1 MEILKKIII
10 ILLSTLYLTSCGFT
24 PIYSKKNLDFQIN
37 NIQFEG
43 DREIKAILL
52 SNLSAYKTKK
62 KDKYN
67 YDLNIKSEKK
77 IEIASKNTKGEATVY
92 KININSI
99 VEIFLDDKL
108 LLTKHYN
115 NSSIYSSEKK
125 IIKMKEVESR
135 NLSNLSSKLASEII
149 LTLSIANTK
158 SDF

>member
-52 SNLSAYKTKK
+52 SNLSAYKTKE

-77 IEIASKNTKGEATVY
+77 VEIASKNTKGEATVY
-92 KININSI
+92 KININTT
-99 VEIFLDDKL
+99 VEVFLDDKL

-149 LTLSIANTK
+149 LTLSLANTK

>member
-52 SNLSAYKTKK
+52 SNLSVYKTKK

-77 IEIASKNTKGEATVY
+77 VEIASKNSKGEATVY

-149 LTLSIANTK
+149 LTLSLANTK

>member
-1 MEILKKIII
+1 MKILKKIII
-10 ILLSTLYLTSCGFT
+10 ILLSTVYLTSCGFS

-43 DREIKAILL
+43 DREIRAILL
-52 SNLSAYKTKK
+52 SNLSAYKTKE

-77 IEIASKNTKGEATVY
+77 VEIASKNTKGEATVY

-99 VEIFLDDKL
+99 VQIFLDDKL

-135 NLSNLSSKLASEII
+135 NLSNLSSKLASDII
-149 LTLSIANTK
+149 LTLSLANTK

>member
-52 SNLSAYKTKK
+52 SNLSTYKTKE

-67 YDLNIKSEKK
+67 YNLNIKSEKK
-77 IEIASKNTKGEATVY
+77 VEIASKNTKGEATVY

-99 VEIFLDDKL
+99 VEVFLDDKL
-108 LLTKHYN
+108 ILTKHYN
-115 NSSIYSSEKK
+115 NSSVYSSEKK

-149 LTLSIANTK
+149 LTLSLANTK

>member
-52 SNLSAYKTKK
+52 SNLSAYKTKE

-77 IEIASKNTKGEATVY
+77 VEIASKNPKGEATVY
-92 KININSI
+92 KININST
-99 VEIFLDDKL
+99 VEVFLDDKL

-125 IIKMKEVESR
+125 IIKMKEIESR

-149 LTLSIANTK
+149 LTLSLANTK

>member
-52 SNLSAYKTKK
+52 SNLSAYKTEK

-67 YDLNIKSEKK
+67 YNLNIKSEKK
-77 IEIASKNTKGEATVY
+77 VEVASKNTKGETTVY
-92 KININSI
+92 KININST
-99 VEIFLDDKL
+99 VEVFLDDKL

-149 LTLSIANTK
+149 LTLSLANTK

>member
-52 SNLSAYKTKK
+52 SNLSSYKTKEK
-62 KDKYN
+62 GIPN
-67 YDLNIKSEKK
+67 YDLIIKAEKNV
-77 IEIASKNTKGEATVY
+77 EIASKNTKGEATVY

-125 IIKMKEVESR
+125 IIKMKKVESR

-149 LTLSIANTK
+149 LTLSLANTK

>member
-1 MEILKKIII
+1 MEILKKIIL

-77 IEIASKNTKGEATVY
+77 VEIASKNTKGEATVY
-92 KININSI
+92 KININST
-99 VEIFLDDKL
+99 VEVFLDDKL

-149 LTLSIANTK
+149 LTLSLANTK

>member
-62 KDKYN
+62 KNKYN

-77 IEIASKNTKGEATVY
+77 VEIASKNIKGEATIY
-92 KININSI
+92 KININST
-99 VEIFLDDKL
+99 VEVFLDDKL

-125 IIKMKEVESR
+125 IIKMKEVEYR

-149 LTLSIANTK
+149 LTLSLANTK

>member
-77 IEIASKNTKGEATVY
+77 VEVASKNTKGETTVY
-92 KININSI
+92 KININST
-99 VEIFLDDKL
+99 VEVFVDDKL

-125 IIKMKEVESR
+125 IIKMKEVEYR

-149 LTLSIANTK
+149 LTLSLANKK

>member
-10 ILLSTLYLTSCGFT
+10 VLLSTLYLTSCGFT

-52 SNLSAYKTKK
+52 SNLSAYKTKE

-77 IEIASKNTKGEATVY
+77 VEIASKNTKGEATVY
-92 KININSI
+92 KININST
-99 VEIFLDDKL
+99 VEVFLDDKL

-125 IIKMKEVESR
+125 IIKMKEIESR

-149 LTLSIANTK
+149 LTLSLANTK

>member
-52 SNLSAYKTKK
+52 SNLRTYKTKE

-77 IEIASKNTKGEATVY
+77 VEIASKNIKGEATVY
-92 KININSI
+92 KININST
-99 VEIFLDDKL
+99 VEVFLDDKL

-149 LTLSIANTK
+149 LTLSLANTK

>member
-52 SNLSAYKTKK
+52 SNLSVYKTKK

-92 KININSI
+92 KININST
-99 VEIFLDDKL
+99 VEVFLDDKL
-108 LLTKHYN
+108 ILTKHYN

-149 LTLSIANTK
+149 LTLSLANTK

>member
-77 IEIASKNTKGEATVY
+77 VEIASKNIKGEATVY

-99 VEIFLDDKL
+99 VEVFLDDKL

-115 NSSIYSSEKK
+115 NSSIYSSEEK

-149 LTLSIANTK
+149 LTLSLANTK

>member
-52 SNLSAYKTKK
+52 SNLSIYKTKK

-77 IEIASKNTKGEATVY
+77 VEIASKNTKGEATVY
-92 KININSI
+92 KININST
-99 VEIFLDDKL
+99 VEVFLDDKL

-125 IIKMKEVESR
+125 IITMKEVESR

-149 LTLSIANTK
+149 LTLSLANTK

>member
-52 SNLSAYKTKK
+52 SNLSAYKTKE

-77 IEIASKNTKGEATVY
+77 VEIASKNTKGEATVY
-92 KININSI
+92 KININST
-99 VEIFLDDKL
+99 VEVFLDDKL

-125 IIKMKEVESR
+125 IITMKEVESR

-149 LTLSIANTK
+149 LTLSLANTK

>member
-43 DREIKAILL
+43 DREIRAILL

-77 IEIASKNTKGEATVY
+77 VEIASKNTKGEATVY

-99 VEIFLDDKL
+99 VEVFLDDKL

-135 NLSNLSSKLASEII
+135 NLSNLSSKLASDII
-149 LTLSIANTK
+149 LTLSLANTK

>member
-1 MEILKKIII
+1 MEIIKKIII
-10 ILLSTLYLTSCGFT
+10 ILLATLYLTSCGFT

-52 SNLSAYKTKK
+52 SNLSVYKTKQK
-62 KDKYN
+62 NKYN

-77 IEIASKNTKGEATVY
+77 VEIASKNTKGEATVY
-92 KININSI
+92 KISINST
-99 VEIFLDDKL
+99 VEVFFDDKL

-115 NSSIYSSEKK
+115 SSSIYSSEEK

-135 NLSNLSSKLASEII
+135 NLSNLSSKLANEII
-149 LTLSIANTK
+149 LTLSLANTK

>member
-52 SNLSAYKTKK
+52 SNLSAYKTKE

-99 VEIFLDDKL
+99 VEVFLDDKL
-108 LLTKHYN
+108 LLTKRYN

-125 IIKMKEVESR
+125 IIKLKEVESR

-149 LTLSIANTK
+149 LTLSLANTK

>member
-43 DREIKAILL
+43 DREIKAVLL

-77 IEIASKNTKGEATVY
+77 VEIASKNTKGEATVY

-99 VEIFLDDKL
+99 VEVFLDDKL

-149 LTLSIANTK
+149 LTLSLANTK

>member
-52 SNLSAYKTKK
+52 SNLSVYKTKK

-92 KININSI
+92 KININST
-99 VEIFLDDKL
+99 VEVFLDDKL

-125 IIKMKEVESR
+125 IIKLKEVEYR

-149 LTLSIANTK
+149 LTLSLANTK

>member
-1 MEILKKIII
+1 MEIIKKIII
-10 ILLSTLYLTSCGFT
+10 ILLATLYLTSCGFT
-24 PIYSKKNLDFQIN
+24 PIYSKKNFDFQIN

-43 DREIKAILL
+43 DREIKTILL
-52 SNLSAYKTKK
+52 SNLNAYKTKEK
-62 KDKYN
+62 NKYN

-77 IEIASKNTKGEATVY
+77 VEIASKNTKGEATVY

-99 VEIFLDDKL
+99 VEVFLDDKL

-149 LTLSIANTK
+149 LTLSLANTK

>member
-99 VEIFLDDKL
+99 VEVYLDDKL

-125 IIKMKEVESR
+125 IIKMKEVEYR

-149 LTLSIANTK
+149 LTLSLANTK

>member
-24 PIYSKKNLDFQIN
+24 PIYSKKNSDFQIN

-77 IEIASKNTKGEATVY
+77 VEIASKNTKGEATVY
-92 KININSI
+92 KININST
-99 VEIFLDDKL
+99 VEVFLDDKL

-149 LTLSIANTK
+149 LTLSLANTK

>member
-1 MEILKKIII
+1 MEISKKIII

-43 DREIKAILL
+43 DREVKAIVL
-52 SNLSAYKTKK
+52 SNLSAYKTKE

-77 IEIASKNTKGEATVY
+77 VEIASKNSKGEATVY

-149 LTLSIANTK
+149 LTLSLANTK

>member
-43 DREIKAILL
+43 DREIKAVLL

-77 IEIASKNTKGEATVY
+77 VEIASKNTKGEATVY
-92 KININSI
+92 KININST
-99 VEIFLDDKL
+99 VEVFLDDKL

-125 IIKMKEVESR
+125 IIKMKEVEYR

-149 LTLSIANTK
+149 LTLSLANTK

>member
-24 PIYSKKNLDFQIN
+24 PIYSKKNVDFQIN

-52 SNLSAYKTKK
+52 SNLSAYKTKE

-77 IEIASKNTKGEATVY
+77 VEIASKNTKGEATVY

-99 VEIFLDDKL
+99 VQIFLDDKL

-135 NLSNLSSKLASEII
+135 NLSNLSSKLASDII
-149 LTLSIANTK
+149 LTLSLANTK

>member
-1 MEILKKIII
+1 MEISKKIII

-125 IIKMKEVESR
+125 IIKMKEVEYR

-149 LTLSIANTK
+149 LTLSLANTK

>member
-52 SNLSAYKTKK
+52 SNLNAYKTKK

-77 IEIASKNTKGEATVY
+77 VEIASKNIKGEATIY
-92 KININSI
+92 KININST
-99 VEIFLDDKL
+99 VEVFLDDKL
-108 LLTKHYN
+108 FLTKHYN

-149 LTLSIANTK
+149 LTLSLANKK

>member
-52 SNLSAYKTKK
+52 SNLRTYKTKE

-77 IEIASKNTKGEATVY
+77 VEIASKNTKGEATVY
-92 KININSI
+92 KININST
-99 VEIFLDDKL
+99 VEVFLDDKL

-149 LTLSIANTK
+149 LTLSLANTK

>member
-52 SNLSAYKTKK
+52 SNLSAYKTEK

-67 YDLNIKSEKK
+67 YNLNIKSEKK
-77 IEIASKNTKGEATVY
+77 VEIASKNIKGEATVY
-92 KININSI
+92 KININST
-99 VEIFLDDKL
+99 VEVFLDDKL

-149 LTLSIANTK
+149 LTLSLANTK

>member
-52 SNLSAYKTKK
+52 SNLSVYKTKT

-77 IEIASKNTKGEATVY
+77 VEIASKNIKGEATVY

-99 VEIFLDDKL
+99 VEVFLDDKL

-149 LTLSIANTK
+149 LTLSLANKK

>member
-1 MEILKKIII
+1 MEISKKIII

-43 DREIKAILL
+43 DREVKAIVL
-52 SNLSAYKTKK
+52 SNLSAYKTKE

-77 IEIASKNTKGEATVY
+77 VEIASKNIKGEATVY
-92 KININSI
+92 KININST
-99 VEIFLDDKL
+99 VKVFLDDKL

-115 NSSIYSSEKK
+115 NSSTYSSEKK
-125 IIKMKEVESR
+125 IIKMKEVEYR

-149 LTLSIANTK
+149 LTLSLANTK

>member
-10 ILLSTLYLTSCGFT
+10 VLLSTLYLTSCGFT

-52 SNLSAYKTKK
+52 SNLSAYKTKE

-77 IEIASKNTKGEATVY
+77 VEIASKNIKGEATVY

-99 VEIFLDDKL
+99 LEVFLDDKL
-108 LLTKHYN
+108 ILTKHYN
-115 NSSIYSSEKK
+115 NSSIYSSEKE

-149 LTLSIANTK
+149 LTLSLANKK

>member
-92 KININSI
+92 KININST
-99 VEIFLDDKL
+99 VEVFLDDKL

-149 LTLSIANTK
+149 LTLSLANTK

>member
-52 SNLSAYKTKK
+52 SNLSAYKTKE

-77 IEIASKNTKGEATVY
+77 VEIASKNTKGEATIY
-92 KININSI
+92 KINVNST
-99 VEIFLDDKL
+99 VEVFLDDKL

-149 LTLSIANTK
+149 LTLSLANTK

>member
-52 SNLSAYKTKK
+52 SNLSAYKTKE
-62 KDKYN
+62 KDRYN

-77 IEIASKNTKGEATVY
+77 IEIASKNTKGEAAIY
-92 KININSI
+92 KINVNST
-99 VEIFLDDKL
+99 VEVFLDDKL

-149 LTLSIANTK
+149 LTLSLANTK

>member
-10 ILLSTLYLTSCGFT
+10 VLLSTLYLTSCGFT

-43 DREIKAILL
+43 DREIRAILL
-52 SNLSAYKTKK
+52 SNLSAYKTKE

-77 IEIASKNTKGEATVY
+77 VEIASKNTKGEATVY

-99 VEIFLDDKL
+99 VEVFLDNKL

-115 NSSIYSSEKK
+115 NSSIYSSEEK

-149 LTLSIANTK
+149 LTLSLANTK

>member
-10 ILLSTLYLTSCGFT
+10 VLLSTLYLTSCGFT

-92 KININSI
+92 KININST
-99 VEIFLDDKL
+99 VEVFLDDKL

-149 LTLSIANTK
+149 LTLSLANTK

>member
-77 IEIASKNTKGEATVY
+77 VEIASKNTKGEATVY
-92 KININSI
+92 KININAT
-99 VEIFLDDKL
+99 VEVFLDDKL

-125 IIKMKEVESR
+125 IITMKEVESR

-149 LTLSIANTK
+149 LTLSLANTK